1 MEIYSAKNDKR
12 VLNMLSVFIQNYYN
26 KLALQNSSLINNYY
40 INLIKILYLIDN
52 TKKFNLDKK
61 NLIFSIDKII
71 QNEA

>member
-12 VLNMLSVFIQNYYN
+12 VLNRLSVFIQNYYN

-52 TKKFNLDKK
+52 TKKYNLDKK
-61 NLIFSIDKII
+61 NLIFSID
-71 QNEA
+71 